1 MMFRFGGRGL
11 IKMLCANSFVRARV
25 LRTVLSAS
33 IEQNLIQLKGIPA
46 QRAVLVTVM
55 LAHRV
60 TSRFSSRYR

>member
-1 MMFRFGGRGL
+1 
-11 IKMLCANSFVRARV
+11 MLCANSFVRARV

-46 QRAVLVTVM
+46 QRAVLVTVT
-55 LAHRV
+55 LAYRV